1 MPPTDTITTDTKC
14 VPDET
19 SLSDGP
25 FTSLRYHFGM
35 LLGVDDFTTEQRYH
49 RAKMRLH
56 NAWLH
61 RAGVVW
67 GLEVTAELDRRE
79 VRVAPGL
86 ALDPTGRELHLDAL
100 SCVDVAAWLDKQDPA
115 PETRETGTGAL
126 QLDAHVELRFCAC
139 ATRQVPAISDPC
151 EGADTDTAYSRT
163 FETVE
168 IRLVPGLAE
177 LPPPPYPRLRL
188 LFGIEESP
196 YEGADRDEIVAARG
210 DPDNL
215 LANFR
220 EFANRDAIDL
230 QPALTPD
237 GEHAV
242 PFPFRDDEPLVLAN
256 VRNITLEG
264 SGDDRRLTAAEID
277 TGPRRSHVAT
287 ATIQELL
294 CRDGVAA
301 SPSGNGGGSTAVGDA
316 GGPRAVSATLDRDKK
331 EIVLTLT
338 DALAPGSIE
347 AAFRIAF
354 FGDSSWRPIKI
365 SGHPD
370 LSDDGKQVT
379 LKFRADPGKDL
390 VRLLVR
396 GTGQTP
402 LLGADLVPFAGAP
415 DGPPGTESDGRDYA
429 QMFHNSP

>member
-1 MPPTDTITTDTKC
+1 MPPPTDTMKADTTC

-19 SLSDGP
+19 SLADGP

-35 LLGVDDFTTEQRYH
+35 LLGVDDFSTEQRYH
-49 RAKMRLH
+49 RSKMRLH

-67 GLEVTAELDRRE
+67 GLAVTAEFDRRE
-79 VRVAPGL
+79 LRVAPGL

-100 SCVDVAAWLDKQDPA
+100 SCVDVAAWLGQQDPA
-115 PETRETGTGAL
+115 PETRETDTGGV
-126 QLDAHVELRFCAC
+126 QLDAHVELSFCAC
-139 ATRQVPAISDPC
+139 ATRQVPAIADPC
-151 EGADTDTAYSRT
+151 EGAETDTAYSRT

-177 LPPPPYPRLRL
+177 LPAPPYPRLRL
-188 LFGIEESP
+188 LFGFEEKP
-196 YEGADRDEIVAARG
+196 YTGADRDEIVAARG
-210 DPDNL
+210 DPDHL

-230 QPALTPD
+230 QPAVTPD

-264 SGDDRRLTAAEID
+264 TGADRRLTAAEID
-277 TGPRRSHVAT
+277 MTPRRSHVAT

-294 CRDGVAA
+294 CGGILDGGSATA
-301 SPSGNGGGSTAVGDA
+301 GGGAGSAADA
-316 GGPRAVSATLDRDKK
+316 GGPRVDSVKLTRDPKGT
-331 EIVLTLT
+331 IVLTATKPFAKETVDSEPFRVSYL
-338 DALAPGSIE
+338 GSS
-347 AAFRIAF
+347 
-354 FGDSSWRPIKI
+354 GWKPIKTTAT
-365 SGHPD
+365 P
-370 LSDDGKQVT
+370 SDDGLEVT
-379 LKFRADPGKDL
+379 ITMKSPPGADI
-390 VRLLVR
+390 VRFLAR

-402 LLGADLVPFAGAP
+402 LLGADHVPFAGAP
-415 DGPPGTESDGRDYA
+415 DAPPGTADNGNDYVH
-429 QMFHNSP
+429 MFTS

>member
-1 MPPTDTITTDTKC
+1 MAYTDTFNPDTTC

-19 SLSDGP
+19 SLADGP

-35 LLGVDDFTTEQRYH
+35 LLGVDDFATEQRYH
-49 RAKMRLH
+49 RSKMRLH

-67 GLEVTAELDRRE
+67 GLAVTAELDRRE
-79 VRVAPGL
+79 LRVGAGL
-86 ALDPTGRELHLDAL
+86 ALDATGRELHLDAL
-100 SCVDVAAWLDKQDPA
+100 SCVDVAAWLDEQDPA
-115 PETRETGTGAL
+115 PDTEATATGGVK
-126 QLDAHVELRFCAC
+126 LDAHVELSFCAC
-139 ATRQVPAISDPC
+139 ATRQVPAIADPC

-188 LFGIEESP
+188 LFGIEEGVP
-196 YEGADRDEIVAARG
+196 AELPDRDEVIAARS

-220 EFANRDAIDL
+220 EFANRDAAELD
-230 QPALTPD
+230 PALTED

-242 PFPFRDDEPLVLAN
+242 PFPARDDEPLVLAN

-264 SGDDRRLTAAEID
+264 TGNDRKLTGAEID
-277 TGPRRSHVAT
+277 LAPRRSHVAT

-294 CRDGVAA
+294 CSGILGAGGTSAGSGGGAA
-301 SPSGNGGGSTAVGDA
+301 SADA
-316 GGPRAVSATLDRDKK
+316 GGPRVESVKLDRDAKT
-331 EIVLTLT
+331 IVLRATKPFAKASV
-338 DALAPGSIE
+338 DAEP
-347 AAFRIAF
+347 FRVSF
-354 FGDSSWRPIKI
+354 FGASGWRPIKTT
-365 SGHPD
+365 PKP
-370 LSDDGKQVT
+370 SDDGLEIT
-379 LKFRADPGKDL
+379 IGLKTGPGPDL
-390 VRLLVR
+390 VRILAR

-402 LLGADLVPFAGAP
+402 LLGADNVPFAGSA
-415 DGPPGTESDGRDYA
+415 DAPPGSADNGNDYV
-429 QMFHNSP
+429 QMFPS

>member
-1 MPPTDTITTDTKC
+1 VPPTDTITADTKC

-67 GLEVTAELDRRE
+67 GLAVTAELDRRE
-79 VRVAPGL
+79 LRVDPGL

-100 SCVDVAAWLDKQDPA
+100 SCVDVAAWLDKQEPA
-115 PETRETGTGAL
+115 PETRETSTGGL

-139 ATRQVPAISDPC
+139 ATRQVPAIADPC

-163 FETVE
+163 FESVE
-168 IRLVPGLAE
+168 IRLVPGLAA
-177 LPPPPYPRLRL
+177 LAPPPYPRLRL
-188 LFGIEESP
+188 LFGLEEAP
-196 YEGADRDEIVAARG
+196 YAGPDRDEIVAARG

-215 LANFR
+215 LENFR

-256 VRNITLEG
+256 VHNITLEG
-264 SGDDRRLTAAEID
+264 SGADRRLTAAEID
-277 TGPRRSHVAT
+277 MAPRRSHVAT

-294 CRDGVAA
+294 CGGILDGG
-301 SPSGNGGGSTAVGDA
+301 SPTAGGGSTSSADA
-316 GGPRAVSATLDRDKK
+316 GGPRVELVELDRDKK
-331 EIVLTLT
+331 TIVLHATKPFATESVDSEPFRVSLFGSSGWKPVKTTAKPST
-338 DALAPGSIE
+338 DGLKITVSLKSPPGADIVRFLA
-347 AAFRIAF
+347 
-354 FGDSSWRPIKI
+354 
-365 SGHPD
+365 
-370 LSDDGKQVT
+370 
-379 LKFRADPGKDL
+379 
-390 VRLLVR
+390 R

-402 LLGADLVPFAGAP
+402 LLGADFVPFAGAA
-415 DGPPGTESDGRDYA
+415 DAPPGTTDNGNDYV
-429 QMFHNSP
+429 QMFSS

>member
-1 MPPTDTITTDTKC
+1 MPPTDTITADTKC

-67 GLEVTAELDRRE
+67 GLAVTAELDRRE
-79 VRVAPGL
+79 LRVAPGL
-86 ALDPTGRELHLDAL
+86 AIDPTGRELHLDAL
-100 SCVDVAAWLDKQDPA
+100 SCVDVAAWLDKQNPA
-115 PETRETGTGAL
+115 PETRETATGGVE
-126 QLDAHVELRFCAC
+126 LDAHVELRFCAC
-139 ATRQVPAISDPC
+139 ATRQVPAIADPC

-163 FETVE
+163 FEMVE
-168 IRLVPGLAE
+168 VRLVPGLAE

-188 LFGIEESP
+188 LFGLEEVT
-196 YEGADRDEIVAARG
+196 YTGADNDEIIAARS

-220 EFANRDAIDL
+220 KFANRDAIDL

-256 VRNITLEG
+256 VHNLTLEG
-264 SGDDRRLTAAEID
+264 SGADRKLTAAEID
-277 TGPRRSHVAT
+277 LAPRRSHVAT

-294 CRDGVAA
+294 CEGILDGAGATPGGGVA
-301 SPSGNGGGSTAVGDA
+301 GSDA
-316 GGPRAVSATLDRDKK
+316 GGPRVESATLDRDKGT
-331 EIVLTLT
+331 IVLRATKPFAKQSV
-338 DALAPGSIE
+338 DSEP
-347 AAFRIAF
+347 FRVSY
-354 FGDSSWRPIKI
+354 FGASGWRPIKT
-365 SGHPD
+365 SASP
-370 LSDDGKQVT
+370 STDGKEITISV
-379 LKFRADPGKDL
+379 KKPGPTDI
-390 VRLLVR
+390 VRIVAR

-402 LLGADLVPFAGAP
+402 LLGEDNVPFAGAA
-415 DGPPGTESDGRDYA
+415 DAPPGTADNGNDYV
-429 QMFHNSP
+429 QMFSS